1 VSLPSLPPA
10 PYDLG
15 MADTPIDVDGYLAQF
30 PDEVRGILQKV
41 RESVRAAVPGAD
53 ESISYGIPTF
63 RQDGHLVI
71 YFGGW
76 KTHVG
81 VYPVSRGDEEYETA
95 VGPYRAATDSLH
107 FPYSK
112 PIPYAL
118 IERVARAEAGRRR
131 LPAS

>member
-1 VSLPSLPPA
+1 MSLPSLPPA

-15 MADTPIDVDGYLAQF
+15 MADKATTVDEYLAQF
-30 PDEVRGILQKV
+30 PDETRAILRKV
-41 RESVRAAVPGAD
+41 RESIRTAVPGAE

-81 VYPVSRGDEEYETA
+81 VYPVSRGDEDYELA

-112 PIPYAL
+112 PIPYEL
-118 IERVARAEAGRRR
+118 IERVARAEADRRSR
-131 LPAS
+131 

>member
-1 VSLPSLPPA
+1 MSLPSALPA
-10 PYDLG
+10 PYDFG
-15 MADTPIDVDGYLAQF
+15 MADKPTNVDDYLAQF
-30 PDEVRGILQKV
+30 PDEARAILQKV
-41 RESVRAAVPGAD
+41 RESIRKAVPDAE

-63 RQDGHLVI
+63 RQNGHLVI

-81 VYPVSRGDEEYETA
+81 VYPISRGDEDYELA

-112 PIPYAL
+112 PIPYEL
-118 IERVARAEAGRRR
+118 IERVARAEADRRAR
-131 LPAS
+131 

>member
-1 VSLPSLPPA
+1 MSLPSLPPA
-10 PYDLG
+10 PYDFG
-15 MADTPIDVDGYLAQF
+15 MADKPIDVDDYLARF
-30 PDEVRGILQKV
+30 PDEARAILQKV
-41 RESVRAAVPGAD
+41 RESVRTAVPDAE

-63 RQDGHLVI
+63 RENGHLVI

-81 VYPVSRGDEEYETA
+81 VYPVSRGDEDYELA

-112 PIPYAL
+112 PIPYDL
-118 IERVARAEAGRRR
+118 IERVARAEADRRAR
-131 LPAS
+131 

>member
-1 VSLPSLPPA
+1 
-10 PYDLG
+10 
-15 MADTPIDVDGYLAQF
+15 VDEYLAQF
-30 PDEVRGILQKV
+30 PDEARTILQKV
-41 RESVRAAVPGAD
+41 RESIRIAVPDAE

-63 RQDGHLVI
+63 RENGHLVI

-81 VYPVSRGDEEYETA
+81 VYPVSRGDEDYELA

-112 PIPYAL
+112 PIPYEL
-118 IERVARAEAGRRR
+118 IERVARAEAARRVH
-131 LPAS
+131 